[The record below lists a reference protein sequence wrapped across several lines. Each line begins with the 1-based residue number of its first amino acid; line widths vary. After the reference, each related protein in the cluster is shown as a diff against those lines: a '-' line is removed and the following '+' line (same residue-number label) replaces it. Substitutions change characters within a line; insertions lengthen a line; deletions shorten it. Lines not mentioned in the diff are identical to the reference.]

1 MGKATEDALADLHGA
16 VAEQLTAVI
25 SGGSVVGVNEDG
37 TPIKVT
43 APAAYFAAALAML
56 KNNNV
61 TADPGLNKGLSDL
74 RKKLAER
81 RDEGKAKMA
90 DATSRTDAI
99 AALERELG
107 GMLPE

>member
-16 VAEQLTAVI
+16 VAAALTNVIENGVVVAVK
-25 SGGSVVGVNEDG
+25 EDG
-37 TPIKVT
+37 TAVVST